1 MEEAGLPKARRPFA
15 IFVHERRDLFVGLAA
30 RDRFKIASKAWKD
43 LPPEDRRP
51 FEERSTK
58 EFNER
63 RARMRE
69 LVPRKQSKG
78 RRGGGRAAVAAAASF
93 DPLPRP
99 RPPGGGDGGDPGAG
113 IDMEDGPFIWSTG
126 ERSLLGSGS
135 FGTVYRGYGQ
145 GYSRVAVKV
154 FHTAQDRRHELRS
167 MCLFDGALGPESP
180 FPRVLGHTAAQ
191 GDRVGAI
198 IMELFDETLSHL
210 LQSDDGGF
218 SRFAAVA
225 IFHQIRT
232 ALKHMHGKGIAHLDV
247 KPSNVLWLRVAG
259 RAVLTDFS
267 LAAEWAPG
275 GTARTDHPHNSLPYR
290 PPEQLRGR
298 PPFPVLPETD
308 VWAFGCTVWEIGFR
322 DCAGR
327 PSSER
332 RRLFDGGCERAVQG
346 SHAAYFAGGQ
356 ARRYQAGFLSEAV
369 EIFCHFL
376 TTRRLLGSHLQR
388 PELNETPRPFRG
400 TVARD
405 PCGQTQG

>member
-1 MEEAGLPKARRPFA
+1 MELNGPRRPS
-15 IFVHERRDLFVGLAA
+15 RRC
-30 RDRFKIASKAWKD
+30 
-43 LPPEDRRP
+43 
-51 FEERSTK
+51 
-58 EFNER
+58 
-63 RARMRE
+63 
-69 LVPRKQSKG
+69 
-78 RRGGGRAAVAAAASF
+78 RGGGAVAAASL
-93 DPLPRP
+93 DPSPRP
-99 RPPGGGDGGDPGAG
+99 RPPGGGGVDGGDPGAG

-145 GYSRVAVKV
+145 GYSRATVKV
-154 FHTAQDRRHELRS
+154 FHAAQDRGHELRS
-167 MCLFDGALGPESP
+167 MRLLDGALGPESP

-225 IFHQIRT
+225 IFHQIRA
-232 ALKHMHGKGIAHLDV
+232 ALEHMHGKGIAHLDV

-267 LAAEWAPG
+267 LAAGWAPG
-275 GTARTDHPHNSLPYR
+275 STIRTDHPHNSLPYR

>member
-1 MEEAGLPKARRPFA
+1 MME
-15 IFVHERRDLFVGLAA
+15 LA
-30 RDRFKIASKAWKD
+30 
-43 LPPEDRRP
+43 P
-51 FEERSTK
+51 
-58 EFNER
+58 
-63 RARMRE
+63 
-69 LVPRKQSKG
+69 PRKSCRVG
-78 RRGGGRAAVAAAASF
+78 DRAAFAAASL
-93 DPLPRP
+93 DPLP
-99 RPPGGGDGGDPGAG
+99 RPPGGGGGRGVDGGDPGAG

-126 ERSLLGSGS
+126 VKSMLGSGS

-167 MCLFDGALGPESP
+167 MRLFDGALGPESP
-180 FPRVLGHTAAQ
+180 FPKVLGHTVAQ

-232 ALKHMHGKGIAHLDV
+232 ALKHMHVNGMAHLDV

-298 PPFPVLPETD
+298 PPFRVLPETD
-308 VWAFGCTVWEIGFR
+308 VWAFGCTVWEIGSR
-322 DCAGR
+322 DSAGR

-376 TTRRLLGSHLQR
+376 ATRRLLGSHLQR

>member
-1 MEEAGLPKARRPFA
+1 
-15 IFVHERRDLFVGLAA
+15 
-30 RDRFKIASKAWKD
+30 
-43 LPPEDRRP
+43 
-51 FEERSTK
+51 
-58 EFNER
+58 
-63 RARMRE
+63 MRE

-78 RRGGGRAAVAAAASF
+78 RRGGGRAAVAAASF
-93 DPLPRP
+93 DPLPLPRP
-99 RPPGGGDGGDPGAG
+99 RPPGGGGGVDGGDPGAG

-154 FHTAQDRRHELRS
+154 FHAAQDRGHELRW
-167 MCLFDGALGPESP
+167 MRLLDGALGPESP

-298 PPFPVLPETD
+298 PPFRVLPETD

-322 DCAGR
+322 DSAGAGR
-327 PSSER
+327 VGVR
-332 RRLFDGGCERAVQG
+332 
-346 SHAAYFAGGQ
+346 GGQ
-356 ARRYQAGFLSEAV
+356 HLFVGIGERSIQDFVADSPAAGKPPAAA
-369 EIFCHFL
+369 
-376 TTRRLLGSHLQR
+376 
-388 PELNETPRPFRG
+388 G
-400 TVARD
+400 TE
-405 PCGQTQG
+405 